1 MRWEPDA
8 PLRLPPFLIDVVET
22 NGGARPD
29 AIRCE
34 IGKELSFSLE
44 PLKKYFLAEW
54 DGLVFDAL
62 LLAAAVEFCDRSGKR
77 PRYGWG
83 RDFDLR
89 LPVHDP
95 DRWSDPVVTETLH
108 EALSFLTGDRWRV
121 SFVARRA
128 SIPAPRQ
135 RPLSL
140 LRDDYVVIPFS
151 DGLDSRAVA
160 QLEEKKLGDRLIRVR
175 VGSNTRDHRLQI
187 KASRKR
193 PRFTSIPYRV
203 RPVGRDFKESSG
215 RSRGFKFFMVSGLA
229 AYLLGSKR
237 IIIPESGQGALGPWL
252 IPVGYTPADYRNH
265 PLFARRMEIF
275 LAALLKHQ
283 LSYEFPR
290 LWFTKGE
297 TLREYVEN
305 CGAEAAWQTTR
316 SCWQQNRQVSVN
328 GEKRHCGVCAACML
342 RRMSIHAAGLEDIQ
356 STYVWEKL
364 SAPDFTQGVADG
376 FHQIS
381 RAQREYAIAGA
392 LHLHHLAALRD
403 SPSGRHSLGAKALH
417 LGKALGEPMTSVDTK
432 LRRLLSQHEAEWNN
446 FMADLGED
454 SFVADW
460 VSRER

>member
-1 MRWEPDA
+1 MRWKPEA
-8 PLRLPPFLIDVVET
+8 PLDLPQFRVDVVEA
-22 NGGARPD
+22 GGRPRSG

-34 IGKELSFSLE
+34 IGKELCFSLE

-54 DGLVFDAL
+54 NGLVFDSL

-77 PRYGWG
+77 PVYGWG

-95 DRWSDPVVTETLH
+95 DRWSDPIVMDALH
-108 EALSFLTGDRWRV
+108 DALSFLTGDRWRV
-121 SFVARRA
+121 SFAARTTPE
-128 SIPAPRQ
+128 PAPRQ
-135 RPLSL
+135 RPLRL
-140 LRDDYVVIPFS
+140 LCDDYVVIPFS

-175 VGSNTRDHRLQI
+175 VGSKTRDHRLQV

-215 RSRGFKFFMVSGLA
+215 RSRGFKFFMASGLA

-265 PLFARRMEIF
+265 PMFARRMEVF
-275 LAALLKHQ
+275 LAVLLKHE

-297 TLREYVEN
+297 TLREYVEI
-305 CGAEAAWQTTR
+305 CGAEAAWQTTW

-328 GEKRHCGVCAACML
+328 KEKRHCGVCAACML
-342 RRMSIHAAGLEDIQ
+342 RRMSIHAAGLED
-356 STYVWEKL
+356 SRSKYVWEDL
-364 SAPDFTQGVADG
+364 SAPDFTLGVPEG
-376 FHQIS
+376 FNRIS
-381 RAQREYAIAGA
+381 PAQKEYAIAGA
-392 LHLHHLAALRD
+392 LHLHHLAALRN
-403 SPSGRHSLGAKALH
+403 SPAGHHTLGTCAIQLGR
-417 LGKALGEPMTSVDTK
+417 ALGEPMTSVDAK
-432 LRRLLSQHEAEWNN
+432 LRRLLSQHEAEWDS
-446 FMADLGED
+446 FMADLGAD

-460 VSRER
+460 VPREK